1 MSYYEI
7 PLTTTP
13 FDQRTF
19 KLTLDGE
26 RNINILLSC
35 AIMICTS
42 CGWLMSATI
51 AQAKS

>member
-13 FDQRTF
+13 FDRKTF

-26 RNINILLSC
+26 RNINILLKLRYYDLYELWV
-35 AIMICTS
+35 ADV
-42 CGWLMSATI
+42 
-51 AQAKS
+51 